1 MAAIDFEDNLLI
13 TGFEDTHI
21 GLWSLNNAQL
31 LGRLHGHTSGIT
43 GIKINGILF
52 ASSSYD
58 GTVRLWTI
66 EGQPLAVFDEPNHL
80 LRCIGFSGNTIIA
93 GDFGGHLHQ
102 WEIDVNLTRRQQMV
116 RIRQYNHFQ
125 SHRSHIVSLQVS
137 ARRVV
142 SGSRDKTVLVQD
154 FWAPVV
160 SKRSI

>member
-1 MAAIDFEDNLLI
+1 MIYNVYNPP
-13 TGFEDTHI
+13 
-21 GLWSLNNAQL
+21 LNNLQL
-31 LGRLHGHTSGIT
+31 QNTLTES
-43 GIKINGILF
+43 
-52 ASSSYD
+52 
-58 GTVRLWTI
+58 
-66 EGQPLAVFDEPNHL
+66 VFT
-80 LRCIGFSGNTIIA
+80 NTIIA

-154 FWAPVV
+154 FWAPVA